1 MEGNVIREHG
11 VGTVGVLS
19 WVRLLAL
26 HSSNLRMESLFY
38 CLTSP
43 QPGTSG
49 LLQHRNTY
57 LEGLTRRYS
66 FVAHIWFVPHQLA
79 INFSSSLGTTMEP
92 RPWKSLSVTRLSGR
106 SSGMASGL
114 RQQRR
119 CMAHTAQIL
128 GTEHRAQST
137 DRSHFHP

>member
-43 QPGTSG
+43 QLGTSG
-49 LLQHRNTY
+49 LLQHLNTH

-79 INFSSSLGTTMEP
+79 IKFSQLSGDNNGTTTLEVFVGDVP
-92 RPWKSLSVTRLSGR
+92 IRTIEWNGQRLAATKTLYGSHCLNPG
-106 SSGMASGL
+106 
-114 RQQRR
+114 
-119 CMAHTAQIL
+119 
-128 GTEHRAQST
+128 HRAQST